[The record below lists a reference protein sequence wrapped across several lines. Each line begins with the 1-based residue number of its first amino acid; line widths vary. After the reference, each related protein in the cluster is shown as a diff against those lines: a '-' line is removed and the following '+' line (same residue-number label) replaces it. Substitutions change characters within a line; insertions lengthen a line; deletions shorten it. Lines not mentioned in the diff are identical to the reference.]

1 MFSPLPHGSITGS
14 VCSDPSA
21 ITFFNGRVEKIVHNV
36 LQPVELIRINGDC
49 ERISERIIRET
60 ALTLRIDGNVY
71 ATAMIMAGMEREF
84 AVGHLY
90 AQGIISEASHIE
102 SLTIDGT
109 TVHVTLSKRKTTSSK
124 PVLSNLV
131 VGRDQVFTCVKAI
144 LKSEVFAETEAVHS
158 AGLFM
163 EGTNPIAI
171 TEDLGRHHALD
182 KAIGAAL
189 LQSIDLTRT
198 LATSTGR
205 QPTEMIHKCR
215 NAGIPIMATKGVP
228 TSLAVALAE
237 QSGITIAGLVRGTKM
252 TVYSHP
258 ERIR

>member
-1 MFSPLPHGSITGS
+1 MTDSTI
-14 VCSDPSA
+14 
-21 ITFFNGRVEKIVHNV
+21 
-36 LQPVELIRINGDC
+36 LQSVELTRINGGC
-49 ERISERIIRET
+49 QRVTERIIRET
-60 ALTLRIDGNVY
+60 ALTLRINGNIY

-84 AVGHLY
+84 ALGHLY
-90 AQGIISEASHIE
+90 AQGIISDPAQVT
-102 SLTIDGT
+102 SLD
-109 TVHVTLSKRKTTSSK
+109 VTLKTVEITLNNKREVFEK
-124 PVLSNLV
+124 PVPSNLV
-131 VGRDQVFTCVKAI
+131 VHRDQVFTCVKAI

-158 AGLFM
+158 AGLFL
-163 EGTNPIAI
+163 EGEKPIAI

-189 LQSIDLTRT
+189 LEGIDLTRV
-198 LATSTGR
+198 LAASTGR

-215 NAGIPIMATKGVP
+215 NAGIPIIATKGVP

-237 QSGITIAGLVRGTKM
+237 ESGITIAGLVRGTKM

>member
-1 MFSPLPHGSITGS
+1 MMDNKILPS
-14 VCSDPSA
+14 
-21 ITFFNGRVEKIVHNV
+21 
-36 LQPVELIRINGDC
+36 VELTRINGGC
-49 ERISERIIRET
+49 ERICERIIRET
-60 ALTLRIDGNVY
+60 ALTLRINGNVY

-90 AQGIISEASHIE
+90 AQGIISGTSHIT
-102 SLTIDGT
+102 SVTVDGI
-109 TVHVTLSKRKTTSSK
+109 TVHVTLNDRKTTAVK
-124 PVLSNLV
+124 PVSSTLV
-131 VGRDQVFTCVKAI
+131 VDRDQVFSCVKAI
-144 LKSEVFAETEAVHS
+144 LKSEVFSETEAVHS
-158 AGLFM
+158 AGLFL

-189 LQSIDLTRT
+189 LEGIDLTRV
-198 LATSTGR
+198 LAASTGR

-237 QSGITIAGLVRGTKM
+237 ESNITIAGLVRGTKM

>member
-1 MFSPLPHGSITGS
+1 MT
-14 VCSDPSA
+14 D
-21 ITFFNGRVEKIVHNV
+21 NKI
-36 LQPVELIRINGDC
+36 LQSVELTRINRGC

-60 ALTLRIDGNVY
+60 ALTLRIDGDVY
-71 ATAMIMAGMEREF
+71 ATAIITAGMEREF

-90 AQGIISEASHIE
+90 AQGIISGTSHIT
-102 SLTIDGT
+102 SVTIDGT
-109 TVHVTLSKRKTTSSK
+109 TVHVALSKRKTTGSK

-131 VGRDQVFTCVKAI
+131 VDRDQVFTCVKAI
-144 LKSEVFAETEAVHS
+144 LKSKVFAETEAVHS
-158 AGLFM
+158 AGLF
-163 EGTNPIAI
+163 
-171 TEDLGRHHALD
+171 
-182 KAIGAAL
+182 
-189 LQSIDLTRT
+189 DLTRV
-198 LATSTGR
+198 LAASTGR